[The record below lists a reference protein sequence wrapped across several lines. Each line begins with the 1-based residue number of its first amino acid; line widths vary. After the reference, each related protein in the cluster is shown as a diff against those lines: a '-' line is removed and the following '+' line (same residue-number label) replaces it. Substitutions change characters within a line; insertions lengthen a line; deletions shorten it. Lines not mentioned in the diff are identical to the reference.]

1 MLELFIL
8 YYITQAA
15 KLGTEMLYSFLL
27 KITDVVQT
35 IINWWLTE
43 HLFSLPLAIIT
54 VAMFILGFNSLF
66 PSDATENK
74 EEVKKF
80 E

>member
-15 KLGTEMLYSFLL
+15 KLVVELLYSFLL
-27 KITDVVQT
+27 KIIDVVQT

-43 HLFSLPLAIIT
+43 HLFSLPLAIII
-54 VAMFILGFNSLF
+54 VAMFILGHKSLF
-66 PSDATENK
+66 PSEVSEN
-74 EEVKKF
+74 EESVKRF